1 MVLHLVSVLVLTGT
15 ALSTQR
21 GDWELDDPLQYL
33 CYAAFAWLA
42 FALRLPSPIAGHS
55 LSMGFVFVVVAL
67 NELTLRECLQIC
79 GSVILIQSVLP
90 SHRTLRKLHGDDSDT
105 VQLLS
110 ALLSTGTA
118 ILVSQLVYTAPVLT
132 EMKVEVPVRLVLA
145 ATACLFANHL
155 PLALIYAITDK
166 DGRRK
171 ALHACHFWSY
181 PYYLVAAALA
191 AAFRWPAPPLTWAK
205 TLLILPLTYGIY
217 CSYRL
222 YVERLSRERRHSDQV
237 GNLHLRTIE
246 ALSLAIEARDGAP
259 NPVRRV
265 QVYCE
270 ELGKALRL
278 QDEAR
283 EALRA
288 AALLYD
294 IGKLA
299 VPEHIR
305 SKPGRLTPEEY
316 DKIKIHPGVGA
327 DILEHVQFPYPVVP
341 IVRFH
346 HERWDGSGYPEGRKG
361 ADIPAGA
368 RILAVADTIDA
379 LTSDRPYRAAMPI
392 DRAIDH
398 VSSLS
403 GVAFDPQLV
412 DLVRRNY
419 QDWEEIIRTSQ
430 PQNGTG
436 RGLGQVRVE
445 RGSMPAN
452 GFEST
457 GRFLMTINA
466 ARQEAQSLFD
476 LTQRLGASLD
486 LHDTCS
492 ALESGLKSLVP
503 FDTMALYIQRGDVLV
518 PQHVCGDHLSLCAS
532 IQSPMGKGLSGW
544 VAAAGKPILNG
555 DPSLE
560 FGLQSPA
567 LRSSVFASAISVPL
581 AGTDSFRGALTLYGR
596 LPEAFSTEHLRVLNA
611 IAPKLGPAIENGLK
625 FKVAENSSTT
635 DYLTGLPNAQSLFRH
650 LERELALSRCL
661 ETQLAVVVCDLDG
674 FKQVNDRFGHLTGND
689 VLRALGEGLRDCCR
703 DYDYVA
709 RMGGDE
715 FVLVFYGMTRA
726 NVNGRLDQLRDMVIT
741 IGQGMC
747 HQPVLDA
754 SFGVAFFPADGQ
766 NAEELLAAA
775 DRSMYQVKDGQRWER
790 ETGRYE
796 NVRVMP
802 RRAG

>member
-1 MVLHLVSVLVLTGT
+1 M
-15 ALSTQR
+15 STQR
-21 GDWELDDPLQYL
+21 GDWELDDPIQYL

-42 FALRLPSPIAGHS
+42 FALRLPAPIAGQT

-67 NELTLRECLQIC
+67 NELTLRESMQIC
-79 GSVILIQSVLP
+79 GSVILIQAVLP
-90 SHRTLRKLHGDDSDT
+90 SNRTRKLHGDDSDT

-110 ALLSTGTA
+110 TLLSTGTA
-118 ILVSQLVYTAPVLT
+118 ILVSQLVYTAPILT
-132 EMKVEVPVRLVLA
+132 EMRIEVPVRLVLA

-166 DGRRK
+166 DGRRQ
-171 ALHACHFWSY
+171 ALQACQFWSY

-191 AAFRWPAPPLTWAK
+191 AAFRWPAPTLTWPK
-205 TLLILPLTYGIY
+205 TLLILPLTYAIY
-217 CSYRL
+217 YSYRL
-222 YVERLSRERRHSDQV
+222 YLERLSRERRHSDQV

-270 ELGKALRL
+270 QLGKAMRLR
-278 QDEAR
+278 DDAI

-316 DKIKIHPGVGA
+316 DKIKIHPGIGA

-346 HERWDGSGYPEGRKG
+346 HERWDGSGYPEGRKHSE
-361 ADIPAGA
+361 IPVGA

-379 LTSDRPYRAAMPI
+379 LTSDRPYRAAMPLE
-392 DRAIDH
+392 RAIDH
-398 VSSLS
+398 VASLR
-403 GVAFDPQLV
+403 GIAFDPEVVEIVLN
-412 DLVRRNY
+412 NY
-419 QDWEEIIRTSQ
+419 LAWEEIIRASQ
-430 PQNGTG
+430 ARNPAD
-436 RGLGQVRVE
+436 RGGFNQLRVE
-445 RGSMPAN
+445 RGAMPAN

-466 ARQEAQSLFD
+466 ARQEAQALLE
-476 LTQRLGASLD
+476 LTQRLGNSLD
-486 LHDTCS
+486 LNDTCS
-492 ALESGLKSLVP
+492 ALESGLKPLVP

-560 FGLQSPA
+560 FGLHNPA
-567 LRSSVFASAISVPL
+567 LRPSVFASAISVPL
-581 AGTDSFRGALTLYGR
+581 AGSDSFRGALTLYGR
-596 LPEAFSTEHLRVLNA
+596 MPEAFSTEHLRVLNA

-635 DYLTGLPNAQSLFRH
+635 DYLTSLPNAQSLFRH

-715 FVLVFYGMTRA
+715 FALVFYGMTKA
-726 NVNGRLDQLRDMVIT
+726 NVQGRLEQLRDMVIT
-741 IGQGMC
+741 IGQGIC
-747 HQPVLDA
+747 HQAVLDA
-754 SFGVAFFPADGQ
+754 SFGVAFFPSDGQ

-775 DRSMYQVKDGQRWER
+775 DRNMYQVKDGQRWER
-790 ETGRYE
+790 QAGRYE
-796 NVRVMP
+796 NVRMMP